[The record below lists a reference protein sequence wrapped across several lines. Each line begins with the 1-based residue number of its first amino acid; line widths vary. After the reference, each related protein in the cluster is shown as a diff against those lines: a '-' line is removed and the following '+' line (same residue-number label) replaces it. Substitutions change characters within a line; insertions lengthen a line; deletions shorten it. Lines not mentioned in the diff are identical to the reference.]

1 MEGKVVFSTD
11 IIQLFLRQPILLRRQ
26 RTKWYLQ
33 PIPILLI
40 ENNKY
45 ILIIKYSHNQRNTQR
60 NIMPI
65 NSGITLTTYD
75 LLRENISRQLI
86 NPSYRPY
93 VNLPGLESFIITSN
107 NSGKQKISL
116 EIYFN
121 KLLFFIM
128 TEYILSLLIST
139 RYYVHFCVLT

>member
-60 NIMPI
+60 NIMPP
-65 NSGITLTTYD
+65 TQ
-75 LLRENISRQLI
+75 E
-86 NPSYRPY
+86 
-93 VNLPGLESFIITSN
+93 
-107 NSGKQKISL
+107 
-116 EIYFN
+116 
-121 KLLFFIM
+121 
-128 TEYILSLLIST
+128 
-139 RYYVHFCVLT
+139 

>member
-60 NIMPI
+60 NIMPT

-121 KLLFFIM
+121 KLLFFYI
-128 TEYILSLLIST
+128 TTKYILSLFISV
-139 RYYVHFCVLT
+139 RYYFVLT